1 MTPVFAGKSK
11 EGWKPVE
18 IVDDQ
23 VGISGGFL
31 LKPVSAPCLQIMTG
45 ETHMRF
51 VEVNKNNDWFYKV
64 VAGSKSQKGELGSVR
79 VLDELRKQMETH
91 LNTAVADS
99 NEDDTAVADSN
110 AVEDEDDPMDL
121 LDDHFETPVK
131 KAKSNAKPKAKPKAK
146 GSTMTQSSIIEV
158 IMPKSPPCAG
168 VDNGNF
174 TVTLYMMAGKKK
186 CRAGIQK
193 LFLRVD
199 CISWLLAYAAD
210 EFFFQ
215 GVMRV
220 DNEEPKEVNSTAVAG
235 LNIEWDFTCDA
246 WKAEFVSGEKCGTVR
261 TLAMRDVSEKLWEKM
276 VTSALPGAEGN
287 FSEASIVK
295 RKQVSKELMELWCCA
310 LVERQGTEF
319 ERKWGLR
326 STPRK
331 QK

>member
-1 MTPVFAGKSK
+1 M
-11 EGWKPVE
+11 E

-31 LKPVSAPCLQIMTG
+31 VKPVSAPCLQIMTG

-51 VEVNKNNDWFYKV
+51 VEVNKNNDWFYKAV
-64 VAGSKSQKGELGSVR
+64 GGSKAQKGELGCVR

-91 LNTAVADS
+91 PNAAVADS
-99 NEDDTAVADSN
+99 IEDDAAVADSN

-146 GSTMTQSSIIEV
+146 GSTMTQSSIVQV

-174 TVTLYMMAGKKK
+174 TVTLYMMAGRKK
-186 CRAGIQK
+186 CRVGIQK

-220 DNEEPKEVNSTAVAG
+220 ENEEPKEVNSTAVAG

-246 WKAEFVSGEKCGTVR
+246 WQAEFVSGEKCGTVR

-287 FSEASIVK
+287 FNEASIVK

-319 ERKWGLR
+319 EKKWGLR
-326 STPRK
+326 STQRK